1 MIEEISP
8 LDLMWEKD
16 AKEYFEIAE
25 AGLECV
31 RRGLHAAESE
41 LAHRILDFGCGHGRV
56 MRALRVGFPDAQL
69 TACDLDEDGV
79 RFCVERFGAH
89 GVVSTADIT
98 RISLPD
104 TYEVIWCGSVLTHLD
119 VPQWKQLLGRF
130 AGWLEPGGVLVFT
143 THGPR
148 TAATLR
154 AGRWSYGL
162 ADHEIEVLLSRY
174 DGAAGFGYVEYPGQ
188 TGYGFS
194 ISDPALVQEFLG
206 AFEDLVL
213 LAFEDGGWYRYQDA
227 FSCMRTAGRAGV
239 RKSGRA

>member
-8 LDLMWEKD
+8 RDQMWEKD
-16 AKEYFEIAE
+16 AKEYVEIAE

-41 LAHRILDFGCGHGRV
+41 VAHRILDFGCGHGRV
-56 MRALRVGFPDAQL
+56 MRALREGFPDAQL

-89 GVVSTADIT
+89 GVVSTADIAC
-98 RISLPD
+98 ISLPD
-104 TYEVIWCGSVLTHLD
+104 TYDVIWCGSVVTHLD
-119 VPQWKQLLGRF
+119 VPQWKQLVGRF
-130 AGWLEPGGVLVFT
+130 AEWLEPGGVLVFT

-154 AGRWSYGL
+154 AGRW
-162 ADHEIEVLLSRY
+162 
-174 DGAAGFGYVEYPGQ
+174 
-188 TGYGFS
+188 GYGFS
-194 ISDPALVQEFLG
+194 ISDATWVQQFLG
-206 AFEDLVL
+206 AFEDLEL
-213 LAFEDGGWYRYQDA
+213 LAFEDRGWYRYQDA
-227 FSCMRTAGRAGV
+227 FTCMRPAARAGV